1 MIPVISTWLLHKELG
16 SGKISFREAV
26 EFCARELDAIAI
38 EIPKTTYPDW
48 SRRGLRELKSML
60 QRNGIF
66 CAAIAAQNHFNCLD
80 RAERRREV
88 ALTKDFIDYASFLG
102 AGVLNIFHAGWG
114 DREQGRRLA
123 PEMMACLREVTAYAE
138 ERSVVLALES
148 HGPLTDN
155 VAEFRQL
162 FEDCPSEY
170 LRLNFDTGNLYEGP
184 EGNLKLLDL
193 ACHAHV
199 KATYLDEAG
208 VERDAEVERVLR
220 ALKATGYRGT
230 VTMES
235 VEGDPLTELPA
246 AFAEFK
252 KMLAG
257 L

>member
-1 MIPVISTWLLHKELG
+1 MIPVISTWLLHQELRD
-16 SGKISFREAV
+16 GKISFPDAIK
-26 EFCARELDAIAI
+26 FFAKELDAIAV

-48 SRRGLRELKSML
+48 SPKGLRDLKRL
-60 QRNGIF
+60 LHDHGLF
-66 CAAIAAQNHFNCLD
+66 CAAIAAQNHFNCTTHF
-80 RAERRREV
+80 ERRREV
-88 ALTKDFIDYASFLG
+88 ALTKDFIDHAAFLG
-102 AGVLNIFHAGWG
+102 ARVLNIFHAGWG

-123 PEMMACLREVTAYAE
+123 AEMLDCLRDVTAYAE
-138 ERSVVLALES
+138 ERSVMLALES

-170 LRLNFDTGNLYEGP
+170 LRLNFDTANLYEGP

-199 KATYLDEAG
+199 KATYRDLDGKEH
-208 VERDAEVERVLR
+208 DAENERVLR

-235 VEGDPLTELPA
+235 VEGDPLKNLPG

-252 KMLAG
+252 KMLAA